1 MNSEDEER
9 DMKELEERER
19 KRKIDRQQ
27 NNSIDIFGFDENQQL
42 MNQTRQPERDTPEQ
56 VEEYFFVYT
65 DEGPV
70 RCKRYVSR
78 NVSQDL
84 LQSSDDLDSTLF
96 YLEQENDHY

>member
-42 MNQTRQPERDTPEQ
+42 MN
-56 VEEYFFVYT
+56 
-65 DEGPV
+65 
-70 RCKRYVSR
+70 
-78 NVSQDL
+78 
-84 LQSSDDLDSTLF
+84 
-96 YLEQENDHY
+96 